1 MPFHEKIS
9 RPSKASSNRSKSGPS
24 SSGIGPAASIA
35 GLQQGLGNRGMSR
48 LIAQLKRDPSKPI
61 QRTGGPEEEE
71 LQLKRDPSKPI
82 QRMGGPEEEE
92 LQMKR
97 DPSKPIQRMGGPEE
111 EELQL
116 KRDPSKAI
124 QREAEGPEL
133 EEEELQLKRDS
144 SKAMQ
149 RKSNGI
155 PDGVL
160 QKMEASFGT
169 SFADVNIHEGSQA
182 SDVGALAYTQG
193 NDIHFAPG
201 QYKPDSRSG
210 QELLGHELAHV
221 VQQREGRVKPNAEVA
236 GVPLNDDKS
245 LEAEADRLGAKAA
258 SGR

>member
-1 MPFHEKIS
+1 M
-9 RPSKASSNRSKSGPS
+9 
-24 SSGIGPAASIA
+24 ASIA

-61 QRTGGPEEEE
+61 QR
-71 LQLKRDPSKPI
+71 
-82 QRMGGPEEEE
+82 MGGPEEEE
-92 LQMKR
+92 LQM
-97 DPSKPIQRMGGPEE
+97 
-111 EELQL
+111 

-133 EEEELQLKRDS
+133 EEEELQMKRDPS
-144 SKAMQ
+144 AAIQREAEGPELEEEELQMKRDPSDAIQREAEGPELEDEELQMKRDPSKPVQ

-182 SDVGALAYTQG
+182 ADVGALAYTQG
-193 NDIHFAPG
+193 SDIHFAPG
-201 QYKPDSRSG
+201 KFQPDSKSG

-236 GVPLNDDKS
+236 GVPLNDDKA
-245 LEAEADRLGAKAA
+245 LEAEADRLGSKAA